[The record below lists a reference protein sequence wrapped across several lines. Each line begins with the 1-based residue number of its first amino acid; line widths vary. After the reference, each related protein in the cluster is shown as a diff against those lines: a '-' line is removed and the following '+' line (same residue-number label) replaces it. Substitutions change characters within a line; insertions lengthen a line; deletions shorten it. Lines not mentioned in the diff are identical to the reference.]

1 MRLSI
6 DRISHIAHLFCE
18 QPVQQGKMSVTDNGR
33 ILQKTKDIIT
43 AFCQID
49 EQVDQVVRKKLASHH
64 NNPILEGSPEWDIMY
79 KKYFEEELNKR
90 W

>member
-1 MRLSI
+1 MRLST

-18 QPVQQGKMSVTDNGR
+18 TPVKQGKMTVVDAGR
-33 ILQKTKDIIT
+33 ILQKTKEIIT
-43 AFCQID
+43 EFCKID
-49 EQVDQVVRKKLASHH
+49 DQVDDAVRKKLASHS
-64 NNPILEGSPEWDIMY
+64 NPILEGSPEWDVMY